1 MCSQVQSCV
10 SSRVWRTSS
19 HVHPLQ
25 MAVLLCTLLY
35 SIFISSPGCLEARI
49 KTAVTQLI
57 LLRRINCLTVILY
70 FSKPRV
76 ERSKCLFFVF
86 VYFLCIICVKS
97 IIKLLQY
104 SAIQLIVSGT
114 KVDFVLDLGTNWTY
128 EYTLEWNSFVSKVL
142 SVMSF
147 STTWMDLDIVILS
160 EVSQTEKEKY
170 CIILHMCA
178 RAKLLHLCL
187 TLCNP
192 MVCSPPSS
200 SWDSPG
206 KSTRVGCH
214 ALLQGIFLTQGSNLC
229 LLPLLYWLGGSLPL
243 APAGK
248 PNIAYMQNKKK
259 LIQINLFTKQKQT
272 HRFRE

>member
-1 MCSQVQSCV
+1 M
-10 SSRVWRTSS
+10 
-19 HVHPLQ
+19 
-25 MAVLLCTLLY
+25 
-35 SIFISSPGCLEARI
+35 
-49 KTAVTQLI
+49 
-57 LLRRINCLTVILY
+57 
-70 FSKPRV
+70 
-76 ERSKCLFFVF
+76 
-86 VYFLCIICVKS
+86 
-97 IIKLLQY
+97 
-104 SAIQLIVSGT
+104 
-114 KVDFVLDLGTNWTY
+114 LDLGTNRTY

-147 STTWMDLDIVILS
+147 STTWIDLEIVILS

-178 RAKLLHLCL
+178 YAKLLHWCL

-214 ALLQGIFLTQGSNLC
+214 ALLQGIFLTQGSNLY

-248 PNIAYMQNKKK
+248 PNIAYMQNKK
-259 LIQINLFTKQKQT
+259 N
-272 HRFRE
+272 

>member
-1 MCSQVQSCV
+1 
-10 SSRVWRTSS
+10 
-19 HVHPLQ
+19 
-25 MAVLLCTLLY
+25 
-35 SIFISSPGCLEARI
+35 
-49 KTAVTQLI
+49 
-57 LLRRINCLTVILY
+57 
-70 FSKPRV
+70 
-76 ERSKCLFFVF
+76 
-86 VYFLCIICVKS
+86 
-97 IIKLLQY
+97 
-104 SAIQLIVSGT
+104 
-114 KVDFVLDLGTNWTY
+114 
-128 EYTLEWNSFVSKVL
+128 
-142 SVMSF
+142 MSF

-272 HRFRE
+272 HRFREWTYGYQWGKLRGVKVVREFGINMYTLLYLKWITNKDLQYRTRNSAQYFVIT